1 MIDIR
6 TLTRYLRG
14 KPACAASLFEE
25 HLSYSVSYMHSIIV
39 LIILAVSPALMAS
52 DGIFPDVK
60 TMLTAPDDSL
70 YKIAWPAYPDVKI
83 MQTRAM
89 EIYFQI
95 AWYNLSSAK
104 ISILIKYQFY
114 PPPK

>member
-1 MIDIR
+1 
-6 TLTRYLRG
+6 
-14 KPACAASLFEE
+14 
-25 HLSYSVSYMHSIIV
+25 
-39 LIILAVSPALMAS
+39 MAS

-114 PPPK
+114 PPEITFFNIVNFIKQYLQEESFYLSI